1 MQVPVK
7 WMAPESIL
15 ERRYTSMSDVW
26 SFGVLCWEVFSR
38 GKAPFDTLSAEAFI
52 VAVVMRGVR
61 LEQPERCPRPL
72 YVQQSDVALWLKSCR
87 YSMMQGCWQLK
98 PEERPAW
105 DEVVDVC
112 RALTGALCEEDMRL
126 SEADGDEEETHI

>member
-1 MQVPVK
+1 MMLLSCFVETPDGMQVPVK

-38 GKAPFDTLSAEAFI
+38 GKAPFKELSAEGFVSAL
-52 VAVVMRGVR
+52 MRGVR

-72 YVQQSDVALWLKSCR
+72 YVRQCDDR
-87 YSMMQGCWQLK
+87 
-98 PEERPAW
+98 
-105 DEVVDVC
+105 
-112 RALTGALCEEDMRL
+112 
-126 SEADGDEEETHI
+126 